1 MQPSLRAAASS
12 ETLNTSSPHNYQINS
27 LISASSILYF
37 HLSGWEEGEVFVSA
51 NPVPCSFAV
60 NKYIYEGR
68 AFTVLHL
75 RSAVGF
81 KQQIQIIEKQLKQT
95 CCV

>member
-1 MQPSLRAAASS
+1 M
-12 ETLNTSSPHNYQINS
+12 
-27 LISASSILYF
+27 SAD
-37 HLSGWEEGEVFVSA
+37 
-51 NPVPCSFAV
+51 PVPGSIAV

-81 KQQIQIIEKQLKQT
+81 KQQIQIIERNSNRHAVFKLYR
-95 CCV
+95 VI